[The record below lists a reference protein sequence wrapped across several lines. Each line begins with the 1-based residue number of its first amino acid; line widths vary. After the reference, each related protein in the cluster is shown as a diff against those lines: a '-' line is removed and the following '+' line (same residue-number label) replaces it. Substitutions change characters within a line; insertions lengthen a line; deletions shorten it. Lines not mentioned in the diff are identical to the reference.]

1 MEVIY
6 SCNAEECIK
15 RPTGVGLGNFDGL
28 HIGHMALINTLINE
42 SGINGLDSMLYTFMK
57 HPENILRKKLFTPL
71 LTTASK
77 KIQLLNST
85 ALNYV
90 YFDEFD
96 EKYSRIKPEQ
106 FVREILLD
114 KLKAKLVVAGFN
126 YRFGYNG
133 QGDAK
138 LLREL
143 GKKYNFKVIIIPPI
157 QIENMTV
164 SSTIIRENVAKGDM
178 EMVFKLLGRHYS
190 ITGDVRNG
198 QKRGSKLGFPTANI
212 HPEAYL
218 ILPHKGVYVTKT
230 LLGGKF
236 YEGITNVGLNP
247 TFGENANIT
256 VETHLLDFDRDIYD
270 ENIEVF
276 FLSKLRSE
284 KKFKTKEELT
294 AQVGR
299 DIKSAREYFGENAV

>member
-1 MEVIY
+1 MEVLY
-6 SCNAEECIK
+6 SYNSEDCIK

-28 HIGHMALINTLINE
+28 HIGHMAIINTLINE
-42 SGINGLDSMLYTFMK
+42 SGLNGLNSMLYTFMK

-71 LTTASK
+71 LTTVNK

-85 ALNYV
+85 SLDYV
-90 YFDEFD
+90 FFDEFD
-96 EKYSRIKPEQ
+96 EEYSRIKPEN
-106 FVREILLD
+106 FAKEVLLG
-114 KLKAKLVVAGFN
+114 KLNAKLVVAGFN

-133 QGDAK
+133 QGDSK
-138 LLREL
+138 LLKEL

-157 QIENMTV
+157 QIENTTV

-198 QKRGSKLGFPTANI
+198 HKRGTKLGFPTANI

-218 ILPHKGVYVTKT
+218 ILPRKGVYVTKT
-230 LLGGKF
+230 LLDGKF

-247 TFGENANIT
+247 TFSENANIT
-256 VETHLLDFDRDIYD
+256 VETHLLDFDKDIYD

-276 FLSKLRSE
+276 FLSKLRNE
-284 KKFKTKEELT
+284 KKFKNKEELT
-294 AQVGR
+294 DQVGR
-299 DIKSAREYFGENAV
+299 DIMSAREYFGANAD

>member
-1 MEVIY
+1 MEVLY
-6 SCNAEECIK
+6 SCNSQDCIN

-28 HIGHMALINTLINE
+28 HIGHMAIINTLINE
-42 SGINGLDSMLYTFMK
+42 SKINGLDSMLYTFMK

-71 LTTASK
+71 LTTVNK
-77 KIQLLNST
+77 KIQLLNTTS
-85 ALNYV
+85 LDYLF
-90 YFDEFD
+90 FDEFD
-96 EKYSRIKPEQ
+96 EKYSRMKPEG
-106 FVREILLD
+106 FVKEVLLA

-133 QGDAK
+133 QGDSV
-138 LLREL
+138 LLKEL
-143 GKKYNFKVIIIPPI
+143 GKKYNFKVIIVPPI
-157 QIENMTV
+157 QIENTTV

-198 QKRGSKLGFPTANI
+198 HKRGTKLGFPTANI

-218 ILPHKGVYVTKT
+218 ILPRKGVYVTKT
-230 LLGGKF
+230 LLDGKY

-247 TFGENANIT
+247 TFSENANIT
-256 VETHLLDFDRDIYD
+256 VETHLLDFDKDIYD

-276 FLSKLRSE
+276 FLSKLRNE
-284 KKFKTKEELT
+284 KKFKSKEELT
-294 AQVGR
+294 DQVGR
-299 DIKSAREYFGENAV
+299 DIMSAREYFGANAD